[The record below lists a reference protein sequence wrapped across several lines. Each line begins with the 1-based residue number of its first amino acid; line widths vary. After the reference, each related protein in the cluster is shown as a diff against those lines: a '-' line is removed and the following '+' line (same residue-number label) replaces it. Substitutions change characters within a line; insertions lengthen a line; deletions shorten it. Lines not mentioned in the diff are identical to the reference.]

1 LTGTTTPGALV
12 DYEATSQAPEE
23 SEYEETYDDTVDQ
36 TVSATTAQPQYDVN
50 DEYDEGY
57 DNADES
63 YSDSQEYVDKDGDVD
78 VATSGDYGEDS
89 DEGEQGYDIRVPENP
104 LDSNLSG
111 VSEYD
116 DVSGSGNEYSDI
128 GEEYETGDYDDN
140 SEREEEPEI
149 TTSRPSLIS
158 IPLLIE
164 EKDGDVQAN
173 GNRGGDPTVIL
184 AGTDEERKP
193 DTLYGGPLD
202 GYEDEADL
210 RRARQTNANSPAH
223 SQGVRI
229 RPPKE
234 FQYLDSP
241 QTKRQVKA
249 KDLPVTRL
257 HSGRG
262 GQDWSQRLRERQRQ
276 RIWRQFNLDR
286 RQGRVY
292 FSQHNLGA

>member
-1 LTGTTTPGALV
+1 MI
-12 DYEATSQAPEE
+12 YI
-23 SEYEETYDDTVDQ
+23 
-36 TVSATTAQPQYDVN
+36 
-50 DEYDEGY
+50 
-57 DNADES
+57 S
-63 YSDSQEYVDKDGDVD
+63 YCNINNYMILN
-78 VATSGDYGEDS
+78 Y
-89 DEGEQGYDIRVPENP
+89 YLEN
-104 LDSNLSG
+104 
-111 VSEYD
+111 E
-116 DVSGSGNEYSDI
+116 DVSGSGDEYSDI
-128 GEEYETGDYDDN
+128 GEEYEAGDYQDS
-140 SEREEEPEI
+140 SEKEEEPEI

-158 IPLLIE
+158 IPLVIE
-164 EKDGDVQAN
+164 EKDEDIK
-173 GNRGGDPTVIL
+173 DTTVIL

-229 RPPKE
+229 LPPKS

-257 HSGRG
+257 LSGRG

-292 FSQHNLGA
+292 FSQHNLNA

>member
-1 LTGTTTPGALV
+1 MIIHSFTLEYDDLGSA
-12 DYEATSQAPEE
+12 D
-23 SEYEETYDDTVDQ
+23 EYEEYENGD
-36 TVSATTAQPQYDVN
+36 SDVN
-50 DEYDEGY
+50 NNIEYEEDEY
-57 DNADES
+57 
-63 YSDSQEYVDKDGDVD
+63 
-78 VATSGDYGEDS
+78 
-89 DEGEQGYDIRVPENP
+89 I
-104 LDSNLSG
+104 
-111 VSEYD
+111 
-116 DVSGSGNEYSDI
+116 
-128 GEEYETGDYDDN
+128 
-140 SEREEEPEI
+140 EEEPEI
-149 TTSRPSLIS
+149 TTSRPRLIS
-158 IPLLIE
+158 IPLVIE
-164 EKDGDVQAN
+164 EKDQDVTLP

-229 RPPKE
+229 APPKS
-234 FQYLDSP
+234 FQYLDPP

-257 HSGRG
+257 LSGRG

-292 FSQHNLGA
+292 FNQNTNA